1 LVDVDSIAA
10 VGTFDGVHDGHRA
23 LIRQATEHGDRIIA
37 VVARDETVEQVKG
50 HKPQYHE
57 CERVAELLQIDVIDD
72 IVLGYGDEDK
82 MCVVRDHVP
91 DVVLLGYDQ
100 EHFVDE
106 LYELAQ
112 EDEQDFVIVRAR
124 AYKPDVYKSS
134 LLNRN

>member
-1 LVDVDSIAA
+1 MIF
-10 VGTFDGVHDGHRA
+10 GTFDGVHDGHRA
-23 LIRQATEHGDRIIA
+23 LFRQAIEHGDKIIA

-50 HKPQYHE
+50 HKPQCHE
-57 CERVAELLQIDVIDD
+57 CERVAELLQIDAIDD

-82 MCVVRDHVP
+82 MCVVRDHTP

-112 EDEQDFVIVRAR
+112 EDEQDFVIVRAE
-124 AYKPDVYKSS
+124 AYEPDVYKSS